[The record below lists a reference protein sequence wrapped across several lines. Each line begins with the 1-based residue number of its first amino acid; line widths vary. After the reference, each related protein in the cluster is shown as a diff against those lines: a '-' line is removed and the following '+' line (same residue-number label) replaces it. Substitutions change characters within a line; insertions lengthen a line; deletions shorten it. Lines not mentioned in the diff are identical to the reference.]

1 MKKGLCRSVKRKGH
15 ELVIK
20 HIEIEKVVVPISIYK
35 GCTNCYPLSDRD
47 VSTIRTLDH
56 FARTNY
62 TKYQR
67 GCSLRYRWRFRYF
80 SLKEK
85 ASHAKVVRLSEI
97 NKIIDRA
104 NTEDYRQ

>member
-15 ELVIK
+15 ELTIK
-20 HIEIEKVVVPISIYK
+20 HIEIEKVIVPISSYK
-35 GCTNCYPLSDRD
+35 RCTDHYPIPNCD
-47 VSTIRTLDH
+47 VSAIHTLEH

-62 TKYQR
+62 IKHQR
-67 GCSLRYRWRFRYF
+67 GCPLRYRWRFVYF

-85 ASHAKVVRLSEI
+85 ASHTKVVGLSEI

-104 NTEDYRQ
+104 NTEDYNR